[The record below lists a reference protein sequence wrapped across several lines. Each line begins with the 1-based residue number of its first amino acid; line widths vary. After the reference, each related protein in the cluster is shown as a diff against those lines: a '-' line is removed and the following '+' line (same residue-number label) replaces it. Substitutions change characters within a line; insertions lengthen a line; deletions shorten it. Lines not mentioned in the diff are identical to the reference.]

1 MEKIT
6 RIGMDT
12 SKKVF
17 QLHGVDASER
27 VVLKKTFKRDKML
40 GFFERLAS
48 TRIGIEACGAGH
60 HWARELR
67 KLGHE
72 VVLIAPQHAKR
83 YVKRNKN
90 DAADAA
96 AICEA
101 MSRPDMTFVPV
112 KSEEQQA
119 ALMLVVV
126 RDRLSR
132 TRTQIAN
139 SIRGHAAEFGH
150 VVGKGLDKI
159 EQLLAEL
166 LKDESLPKISRET
179 FAALGKE
186 LDEVS
191 DRLKAIEKK
200 LMAWHKGDKD
210 SRRLAKIEGVG
221 PIGATLMVLKTPAP
235 QIYPSGRDYGAWL
248 GLTPKDHSTAG
259 KHKLG
264 AITHAGDEMLRRVL
278 VAGAMSICRLAM
290 TRPERVSPWVRKLV
304 ASKPLMLAAVA
315 LANKNARIAWK
326 MMVSGEEYDP
336 ARSRGVAQTSS
347 AAA

>member
-12 SKKVF
+12 SKRFF
-17 QLHGVDASER
+17 QLHGVDATER
-27 VVLKKTFKRDKML
+27 VVLRRRLRRDKVL
-40 GFFERLAS
+40 AFFATLAP
-48 TRIGIEACGAGH
+48 TKIGIEACGAAH
-60 HWARELR
+60 HWARELK

-101 MSRPDMTFVPV
+101 MSRPDMTFVPA
-112 KSEEQQA
+112 KTQDQQA
-119 ALMLVVV
+119 ALMLAGV
-126 RDRLSR
+126 RDRL
-132 TRTQIAN
+132 TGARTQITN
-139 SIRGHAAEFGH
+139 SIRGYAAEFGH
-150 VVGKGLDKI
+150 VAEKGLDKI
-159 EQLLAEL
+159 EPLLANLRE
-166 LKDESLPKISRET
+166 DTTLPETARET
-179 FAALGKE
+179 FAALAKE
-186 LDEVS
+186 LAYVGNQLE
-191 DRLKAIEKK
+191 AIEKK
-200 LMAWHKGDKD
+200 LMAWHRGDKE

-221 PIGATLMVLKTPAP
+221 PIGAMLLALKTPAP

-259 KHKLG
+259 KHKMG

-278 VAGAMSICRLAM
+278 VAGAMSVCKLAKQ
-290 TRPERVSPWVRKLV
+290 RPEKVSPWLRQLV

-336 ARSRGVAQTSS
+336 TRSRRVAKAAVS
-347 AAA
+347 AV

>member
-12 SKKVF
+12 SKTFF
-17 QLHGVDASER
+17 QLHGVDAAEK
-27 VVLKKTFKRDKML
+27 VVLRKKLRRDRL
-40 GFFERLAS
+40 LAFFTQLAP
-48 TRIGIEACGAGH
+48 TKIGIEACGAAH
-60 HWARELR
+60 YWARALK
-67 KLGHE
+67 KLGHD

-90 DAADAA
+90 DPADAA

-119 ALMLVVV
+119 ALMLVGV
-126 RDRLSR
+126 RDRIIR

-139 SIRGHAAEFGH
+139 SIRGFAAEFGH
-150 VVGKGLDKI
+150 VMGQGLDKI
-159 EQLLAEL
+159 GPLLAEL
-166 LKDESLPKISRET
+166 LNDQTLLKSARET
-179 FAALGKE
+179 FAVLGKE
-186 LDEVS
+186 FDDVS
-191 DRLKAIEKK
+191 DRLETIEAT

-221 PIGATLMVLKTPAP
+221 PIGSTLFVLKTPAP
-235 QIYPSGRDYGAWL
+235 NIYRSGRDYSAWL

-264 AITHAGDEMLRRVL
+264 AITHAGDEILRRVL
-278 VAGAMSICRLAM
+278 VAGAMSICKLAKKK
-290 TRPERVSPWVRKLV
+290 PERVSPWVRKLV
-304 ASKPLMLAAVA
+304 ATKPLMVAAVA

-326 MMVSGEEYDP
+326 MMVSGEDYDP
-336 ARSRGVAQTSS
+336 TRSRTAAQATP
-347 AAA
+347 AAV

>member
-12 SKKVF
+12 SKTFF
-17 QLHGVDASER
+17 QLHGVDAGEK
-27 VVLKKTFKRDKML
+27 VVLRKKLRRDKL
-40 GFFERLAS
+40 LAFFKQLEP
-48 TRIGIEACGAGH
+48 TKIGIEACGAAH
-60 HWARELR
+60 YWARELG

-119 ALMLVVV
+119 ALMIVGV
-126 RDRLSR
+126 RDRLTR
-132 TRTQIAN
+132 TRTQIAS
-139 SIRGHAAEFGH
+139 SIRGFAAEFGH
-150 VVGKGLDKI
+150 VASKGLDKI
-159 EQLLAEL
+159 EQLLTDL
-166 LKDESLPKISRET
+166 LQDETLPKIARET
-179 FAALGKE
+179 FAALSKE
-186 LDEVS
+186 LDDVC
-191 DRLKAIEKK
+191 DRFEAIEKK

-210 SRRLAKIEGVG
+210 SRRLAQIEGVG

-259 KHKLG
+259 KHKMG

-278 VAGAMSICRLAM
+278 VAGAMSICKLAR

-304 ASKPLMLAAVA
+304 AEKPLMLAAVA
-315 LANKNARIAWK
+315 IANKNARIAWK
-326 MMVSGEEYDP
+326 MMVSGEAYDP
-336 ARSRGVAQTSS
+336 MRSRHVAKIST
-347 AAA
+347 AA

>member
-12 SKKVF
+12 SKRVF
-17 QLHGVDASER
+17 QLHGVDASDRR
-27 VVLKKTFKRDKML
+27 VLRKKLGRARML
-40 GFFERLAS
+40 GFFATLEP
-48 TRIGIEACGAGH
+48 TKVGIEACGAAH
-60 HWARELR
+60 HWARELK

-112 KSEEQQA
+112 KTLDQQA
-119 ALMLVVV
+119 ALMLVGV
-126 RDRLSR
+126 RDRL
-132 TRTQIAN
+132 TGARTQITN
-139 SIRGHAAEFGH
+139 SIRGYAAEFGC
-150 VVGKGLDKI
+150 VAEKGLDKI
-159 EQLLAEL
+159 DPLLAGL
-166 LKDESLPKISRET
+166 LEDATLPATAREA
-179 FAALGKE
+179 FAALARE
-186 LDEVS
+186 LAYVRHQLE
-191 DRLKAIEKK
+191 AIEKK
-200 LMAWHKGDKD
+200 LMAWHRGDEQ

-221 PIGATLMVLKTPAP
+221 PIGATLMSLKTPAP

-259 KHKLG
+259 KHKMG
-264 AITHAGDEMLRRVL
+264 AITHAGDETLRRVL
-278 VAGAMSICRLAM
+278 VAGAMSICKIAQK
-290 TRPERVSPWVRKLV
+290 RPEKVSPWLRQLV
-304 ASKPLMLAAVA
+304 ATKPLMLAAVA

-326 MMVSGEEYDP
+326 MMLSGEAYDP
-336 ARSRGVAQTSS
+336 ARSRRAAQAQ